1 MTDFR
6 YDQLWNELKFLEDST
21 GIILTNSPTQ
31 KVSGDILS
39 ELTPV
44 QHGDV
49 SIHIGEGNE
58 RKTISCNVWDD
69 TYINAIIAHL
79 NFGTE
84 LKGDKTYA
92 NS

>member
-1 MTDFR
+1 MKQVGNLAIVVANHPKAMMQI
-6 YDQLWNELKFLEDST
+6 YD
-21 GIILTNSPTQ
+21 
-31 KVSGDILS
+31 
-39 ELTPV
+39 
-44 QHGDV
+44 GDV
-49 SIHIGEGNE
+49 SVYIGEGTE

-69 TYINAIIAHL
+69 AYINAIIAHL

>member
-1 MTDFR
+1 MKQLGNLAIVVANHPKAMMQI
-6 YDQLWNELKFLEDST
+6 YD
-21 GIILTNSPTQ
+21 
-31 KVSGDILS
+31 
-39 ELTPV
+39 
-44 QHGDV
+44 GDV